1 MDICNK
7 TVVFVAQY
15 AAAYEGNFLKS
26 LYALESKLKMSGC
39 NVVYILPEK
48 AKEMPWF
55 SNACLNHEILL
66 VDNTPQKATIQLKRI
81 FQEVQPNIVHTHF
94 DGYDVPVVKVLRKL
108 GMEKNVEVVWH
119 LHDHL
124 GFMPD
129 IARKAYQVF
138 GFLMHYGRYAKN
150 VSAIGVSAEVA
161 YFTNTWHKLW
171 NGCSFKQLAVVPNA
185 IDTTRISTI
194 KENSTAGHSFLAFG
208 GRNIQ
213 KRIDLLID
221 AAVKL
226 NGGGKTSL
234 DLVSVY
240 ITRGTDTDNV
250 VAEKFGKNVPSWC
263 HIVDQRENINE
274 LFEMADCFVS
284 SSDAETFSYA
294 ICEATI
300 ANMPVIQSDIDG
312 TLWNAENPSTYLFKQ
327 GDSDSLA
334 ETMMNYM
341 KSNPKDLQQACL
353 ETRRIN
359 LGRYGLDAWCERIIR
374 FYEQL

>member
-1 MDICNK
+1 
-7 TVVFVAQY
+7 
-15 AAAYEGNFLKS
+15 
-26 LYALESKLKMSGC
+26 
-39 NVVYILPEK
+39 
-48 AKEMPWF
+48 
-55 SNACLNHEILL
+55 
-66 VDNTPQKATIQLKRI
+66 
-81 FQEVQPNIVHTHF
+81 
-94 DGYDVPVVKVLRKL
+94 
-108 GMEKNVEVVWH
+108 
-119 LHDHL
+119 
-124 GFMPD
+124 
-129 IARKAYQVF
+129 
-138 GFLMHYGRYAKN
+138 MHYGRYAKN

-161 YFTNTWHKLW
+161 YFTNAWHKLW
-171 NGCSFKQLAVVPNA
+171 NGCNYKHLSIIPNA
-185 IDTTRISTI
+185 IDTNRISTI
-194 KENSTAGHSFLAFG
+194 KENTVPGHSFLAFG

-213 KRIDLLID
+213 KRIDLLLD
-221 AAVKL
+221 AAKKL
-226 NGGGKTSL
+226 NGGGKTFS

-250 VAEKFGKNVPSWC
+250 VAEKFANNVPIWC

-274 LFEMADCFVS
+274 LYDMADCFVS